1 MIQKVKEFFN
11 KYNSEIGLTILI
23 IYVILLGLGTIGEL
37 FDVEWILDLPIFR
50 PMGKYQ

>member
-1 MIQKVKEFFN
+1 MIQKIKEFFS
-11 KYNSEIGLTILI
+11 KYKSEMGLTLLI

-37 FDVEWILDLPIFR
+37 FDIEWILDLPIFR